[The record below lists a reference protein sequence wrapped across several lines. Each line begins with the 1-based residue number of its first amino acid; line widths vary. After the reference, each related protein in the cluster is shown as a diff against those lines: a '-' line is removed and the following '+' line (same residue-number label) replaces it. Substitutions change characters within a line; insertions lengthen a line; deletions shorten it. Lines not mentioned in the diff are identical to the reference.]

1 MSHSVVAAL
10 YKFVLLED
18 FQDLQMPLLK
28 VCQSNKVKGTLLL
41 AREGINGTIAG
52 TREGMD
58 AVVSYLHTDPRFC
71 DLEYKESFAQTMPFY
86 RMKVRLKKEIV
97 TLGVPTVDP
106 TQRVGIYV
114 EPEHWNNLI
123 NDPEV
128 VVIDTRNTYEVA
140 IGKFKRA
147 KNPRTQ
153 TFREFPQFVQSHL
166 DPEKHKKVA
175 MYCTGGIR
183 CEKASSYMLQAGF
196 EEVYHLKGGILKYL
210 EKVPAHQSLWEGQ
223 CFVFDQRT
231 AVKEGLSPG
240 DFSSCHAC
248 RHPLSTE
255 DRASSCFEEG
265 ISCPHCYNAL
275 NPEKKHRLAER
286 QRQCQLAA
294 ARGLNHI
301 GS

>member
-10 YKFVLLED
+10 YKFVLLDD

-58 AVVSYLHTDPRFC
+58 AVISYLHTDPRFC

-97 TLGVPTVDP
+97 TLGVSTVDP

-166 DPEKHKKVA
+166 DPQKHKKVA

-248 RHPLSTE
+248 RHPLSKE

>member
-1 MSHSVVAAL
+1 MSYSIVAAL

-18 FQDLQMPLLK
+18 FQDLQMPLLEI
-28 VCQSNKVKGTLLL
+28 CQSNKVKGTLLL

-52 TREGMD
+52 TRQGID
-58 AVVSYLHTDPRFC
+58 AVISYLHTDPRFC

-106 TQRVGIYV
+106 AQRVGIYV

-147 KNPRTQ
+147 KNPLTQ
-153 TFREFPQFVQSHL
+153 TFREFPQFVQSQL
-166 DPEKHKKVA
+166 DPQKHKKVA

-210 EKVPAHQSLWEGQ
+210 EKVPVHQSLWEGQ

-231 AVKEGLSPG
+231 SVKAGLRPG
-240 DFSSCHAC
+240 NFSSCHAC
-248 RHPLSTE
+248 RHPLSPE
-255 DRASSCFEEG
+255 DRASSCFKEG
-265 ISCPHCYNAL
+265 ISCPYCYNDL
-275 NPEKKHRLAER
+275 NPEKKRRLAER